1 METVNV
7 KILNPKVKRLLD
19 DLESLKL
26 IELEKNEGAQKPK
39 RRFGSMK
46 GLVEYIAEDF
56 DEPLEDFKEYM

>member
-1 METVNV
+1 METLNV
-7 KILNPKVKRLLD
+7 KILEPKARRLLD

-26 IELEKNEGAQKPK
+26 IEIERKGDNKKPK

-56 DEPLEDFKEYM
+56 DAPLDDFEAYM

>member
-7 KILNPKVKRLLD
+7 KILEPKVRRILD

-26 IELEKNEGAQKPK
+26 IEVEKPVELRLPK

-46 GLVEYIAEDF
+46 GLVEHMADDF
-56 DEPLEDFKEYM
+56 DAPLEDFEEYM